1 MAYSDTSVSHYLYLY
16 NIIQDFYNMASL
28 KELTKEQK
36 CSVYMFMEE
45 YDKSIHGNNMINPV
59 GFYISYGIGWDEL
72 KKFRDGIKEEERF
85 SYAISILKEVQND
98 KLFRRLLDDCY
109 SMLIKKKKY
118 LGFDSCWKERTKL
131 LELFKNEF
139 GYDHLPISEMQPD
152 AF

>member
-109 SMLIKKKKY
+109 SMLMNVQKY

>member
-72 KKFRDGIKEEERF
+72 KKFRDGIKQEERF

-109 SMLIKKKKY
+109 SMLMNVQKY

-139 GYDHLPISEMQPD
+139 GYDHLPISEVQPD

>member
-16 NIIQDFYNMASL
+16 NIIQDFHNMASL

-109 SMLIKKKKY
+109 SMLMNVQKY
-118 LGFDSCWKERTKL
+118 LGFDFCWKERTKL

-139 GYDHLPISEMQPD
+139 GYDGSVEI
-152 AF
+152 

>member
-109 SMLIKKKKY
+109 SMLMNVQKY
-118 LGFDSCWKERTKL
+118 LGFDFCWKERTKL

>member
-16 NIIQDFYNMASL
+16 NIIQAFYNMASL

-109 SMLIKKKKY
+109 SMLMNVQKY
-118 LGFDSCWKERTKL
+118 LGFDFCWKERTKL

-139 GYDHLPISEMQPD
+139 GYDHLPISEMLPD

>member
-85 SYAISILKEVQND
+85 SYAISILTEVQND

-109 SMLIKKKKY
+109 SMLMNVQKY

>member
-1 MAYSDTSVSHYLYLY
+1 MAYSDTSVSHYLYLCS
-16 NIIQDFYNMASL
+16 IIQDFYNMASL

-109 SMLIKKKKY
+109 SMLMNVQKY
-118 LGFDSCWKERTKL
+118 LGFDFCWKERTKL

-139 GYDHLPISEMQPD
+139 GYDHLPISEMQTE

>member
-45 YDKSIHGNNMINPV
+45 YDKSIHGTNMINPV

-109 SMLIKKKKY
+109 SMLMNVQKY
-118 LGFDSCWKERTKL
+118 LGFDFCWKERTKL